1 MKKIWLSFALALV
14 LSMPVAVP
22 VFAADTGRVHFGGSI
37 EVPPDQ
43 VVDGDVVAFGGNV
56 NIAGQVIGDA
66 TAFGGNVDISGEVT
80 GQVISFGGNVHLAPT
95 AKVYRGVTVV
105 GGTLQREEGSE
116 VRGKIVETGPGGGA
130 IPHFLWP
137 GVFSWH
143 FYTGPGD
150 AFAVILAIMSA
161 IITAIALAAIA
172 LLAAVIFPTQLDVV
186 RRTIESAPLQ
196 VVGVGVLSTLV
207 SIMLTPILI
216 FTCIGLPLFWLAV
229 TLATLF
235 GSIALG
241 LLVGERLLLALKV
254 RGITMAW
261 SAVVGILVI
270 WIASLFPI
278 LGGIM
283 MLFVFFFGLGAVVL
297 SRFGT
302 ISPPFSWQ
310 SKGPSGPP
318 PATKE

>member
-1 MKKIWLSFALALV
+1 MKKIWISCALALV
-14 LSMPVAVP
+14 LSIAVAVP
-22 VFAADTGRVHFGGSI
+22 AFAADAGKVQFGGGI
-37 EVPPDQ
+37 DVPPDQ
-43 VVDGDVVAFGGNV
+43 VVEGDVVAFGGNV
-56 NIAGQVIGDA
+56 NVAGQVIGDA

-80 GQVISFGGNVHLAPT
+80 GQVVSFGGNVHLAPT

-130 IPHFLWP
+130 IPRFWP

-143 FYTGPGD
+143 FYRGPGD
-150 AFAVILAIMSA
+150 AFGVILAIMSA

-172 LLAAVIFPTQLDVV
+172 LLAAVVFPTQLDVV
-186 RRTIESAPLQ
+186 RRTMESAPLQ
-196 VVGVGVLSTLV
+196 VVGVGVLSALV
-207 SIMLTPILI
+207 SLMLTPILI

-229 TLATLF
+229 AVATLF

-241 LLVGERLLLALKV
+241 LLVGERLLLALHVKN
-254 RGITMAW
+254 ITQVW
-261 SAVVGILVI
+261 SAIVGIVVI
-270 WIASLFPI
+270 WIASLLPI
-278 LGGIM
+278 LGGIL

-310 SKGPSGPP
+310 RKGPSGPP

>member
-14 LSMPVAVP
+14 LSMAVAVP
-22 VFAADTGRVHFGGSI
+22 IFAADTGRVQFGGSI

-43 VVDGDVVAFGGNV
+43 VVDGDMVTFGGNID
-56 NIAGQVIGDA
+56 IAGQVIGDA

-172 LLAAVIFPTQLDVV
+172 LLAAVVFP
-186 RRTIESAPLQ
+186 TIESAPLQ

-261 SAVVGILVI
+261 SAVVGTLVI

-318 PATKE
+318 PTSRLS